1 MKLKRLL
8 WSAIFIL
15 LIVPTAFGGIR
26 PSFRLD
32 HSAWKATHIVIA
44 VTTATDGTFEVVQS
58 LKGDLHVGAR
68 LVIPDLRPLDE
79 AEPIASYLASSESAL
94 CHPGSHLIPKQ
105 PAGARVILFLVGGT
119 HETLSDGKAEGEGW
133 KPSDIMD
140 SMQASVVWIEGSG
153 LYAFEQVVNPGLPL
167 LCQLRESETDVRN
180 RVAEIAQIQSQIAAD
195 LSLSDGAERAER
207 LRQYVGSHILP
218 VRLAALK
225 ELGKSGPSA
234 IPVISRMIDD
244 PAFSSESPALIHAFV
259 DAGGRAAGPE
269 LMHRL
274 QRELEFWKS
283 KGPSLRRNWWN
294 QDLNGN
300 SPFRAHDSVTYE
312 LIVGLRKIH
321 YQAALATA
329 VEFRRV
335 WQSVPPA
342 DNSSTEDEIGKQCL
356 ELIRALKG
364 ERNRRNPSALVNSDY
379 TQNPMVNAKPAKRT
393 TPAINV

>member
-1 MKLKRLL
+1 MKLKHLL
-8 WSAIFIL
+8 WSVALIFAIVL
-15 LIVPTAFGGIR
+15 TAFGGIR

-32 HSAWKATHIVIA
+32 HSAWKATHILIA
-44 VTTATDGTFEVVQS
+44 VTTATTGTFEVVES

-68 LVIPDLRPLDE
+68 LVIPDLRPSDE
-79 AEPIASYLASSESAL
+79 AEPIASYLASSGSVW

-105 PAGARVILFLVGGT
+105 PVGSRVILFLVDGT
-119 HETLSDGKAEGEGW
+119 HEPLSDGKAEVEGW

-140 SMQASVVWIEGSG
+140 SMQASVVWIEGSD

-195 LSLSDGAERAER
+195 LSLPDGADRAER

-244 PAFSSESPALIHAFV
+244 PAFSSELPALIHALV
-259 DAGGRAAGPE
+259 DAGGKAAGPE
-269 LMHRL
+269 LMRRL

-300 SPFRAHDSVTYE
+300 SPFRAHNSVTYE
-312 LIVGLRKIH
+312 LIVGLEKVR
-321 YQAALATA
+321 YPAALPTA
-329 VEFRRV
+329 VEFRKV
-335 WQSVPPA
+335 WKSVPPA
-342 DNSSTEDEIGKQCL
+342 DKSSTEDEIGNECEK
-356 ELIRALKG
+356 LIRALKT
-364 ERNRRNPSALVNSDY
+364 E
-379 TQNPMVNAKPAKRT
+379 
-393 TPAINV
+393 